1 MMDLKS
7 MLPEGTLLRNGTYRI
22 EKHLSSGGFGNTYLV
37 RNIAFNELYALKEFF
52 MKGINLRSGSEV
64 TVSVPDNNLTYESQ
78 MDKFRKEALRLR
90 RLNNPHIVQVHDLF
104 QENGTAYYVMDY
116 IDGESIGAYMKRT
129 GETIPEQKVWKLLMQ
144 MLDALQAVHSQG
156 LWHLDI
162 KPGNIMF
169 DKRGIYYLIDFGA
182 SKQMHSKDSNS
193 VTSSALCYTP
203 GYAPMEQVEQAVDK
217 FGPWTDFYAL
227 GATFYYMLTR
237 QQPPSFTTLS
247 EEGAFQLP
255 ATVSQRLSHLIRWMM
270 RPNRKDRPQSVA
282 DIREFIAQNANSVEA
297 AAPSSEEDD
306 DAETEMLGA
315 PAAQKTQ
322 STQSTQN
329 TQKPQKPQNPKKPQK
344 PQPATAQSDDEP
356 RKGKKRALWKI
367 IVPVFLLAALAGG
380 GIYYYY
386 NPDVFDNLFSSSSSD
401 SSDEDEI
408 QEKYTTLY
416 KRCKKTMDEAQ
427 GMSDL
432 RQAEEMIQKL
442 AKMEDKYELDVKSE
456 KLHQR
461 YLKLREQMAAKQGY
475 MEIREVRFSN
485 IEKNEAEIEP
495 EGSVLYA
502 NRIKY
507 LCPHIYY
514 IPLSREK
521 HEITFQIKITTLDG
535 EIVSGSNS
543 PEGYSY
549 FSTRQIEPNDGSEEP
564 ICVVLQG
571 LGNESSTTYKP
582 ETDYNFQV
590 FVNNK
595 LLYTTRF
602 KVF

>member
-1 MMDLKS
+1 MMDIRS
-7 MLPEGTLLRNGTYRI
+7 MLPEGTMLRNGTYRI

-37 RNIAFNELYALKEFF
+37 RNVAFNELYALKEFF

-64 TVSVPDNNLTYESQ
+64 TVSVPDNNDTYESQ

-90 RLNNPHIVQVHDLF
+90 RLKNPHIVQVHDLF
-104 QENGTAYYVMDY
+104 EENGTAYYVMDY
-116 IDGESIGAYMKRT
+116 IDGESVGAFLKRT
-129 GETIPEQKVWKLLMQ
+129 GQPMSEQTVCKVLMQ
-144 MLDALQAVHSQG
+144 MLDALQAVHVQG

-182 SKQMHSKDSNS
+182 SKQMHAKDSNS

-203 GYAPMEQVEQAVDK
+203 GYAPMEQVEQDVDK

-237 QQPPSFTTLS
+237 QQPPSFTSLS
-247 EEGAFQLP
+247 EEGAFKLP
-255 ATVSQRLSHLIRWMM
+255 ATVSERMSKLIRWMM
-270 RPNRKDRPQSVA
+270 MPGRKDRPQSVD
-282 DIREFIAQNANSVEA
+282 DIRRYVAQGTQSQQP
-297 AAPSSEEDD
+297 APAPVEDD

-315 PAAQKTQ
+315 PAQAPVQQQKKEKVK
-322 STQSTQN
+322 SE
-329 TQKPQKPQNPKKPQK
+329 KPQKEKQPK
-344 PQPATAQSDDEP
+344 AEREP
-356 RKGKKRALWKI
+356 REGKKRKLWKI
-367 IVPVFLLAALAGG
+367 IVPLCLLGVLAGG

-386 NPDVFDNLFSSSSSD
+386 NPDVFDNIFSSSSSD
-401 SSDEDEI
+401 TSDEDEAE
-408 QEKYTTLY
+408 EKYNTLY
-416 KRCKKTMDEAQ
+416 KRCKKTIDEAQ

-442 AKMEDKYELDVKSE
+442 AKMEEKYELDVKSD
-456 KLHQR
+456 KLRQR
-461 YLKLREQMAAKQGY
+461 YQKACEQMAANLGY
-475 MEIREVRFSN
+475 MEIKDVKFSN

-521 HEITFQIKITTLDG
+521 HEVTFQIKISTLDG

-543 PEGYSY
+543 PNGYSY
-549 FSTRQIEPNDGSEEP
+549 FSTKEIEPNDGSEEP
-564 ICVVLQG
+564 VCVKLQG

-582 ETDYNFQV
+582 ETEYNFQV

-595 LLYTTRF
+595 LMYTTKL

>member
-1 MMDLKS
+1 MMDIKS

-104 QENGTAYYVMDY
+104 EENGTAYYVMDY
-116 IDGESIGAYMKRT
+116 IDGESIGAYIKRT
-129 GETIPEQKVWKLLMQ
+129 GETVPEAKVWKLLMQ
-144 MLDALQAVHSQG
+144 MLDALQAVHNQG

-237 QQPPSFTTLS
+237 QQPPSFTALS
-247 EEGAFQLP
+247 EESAFQLP
-255 ATVSQRLSHLIRWMM
+255 ATVSERLSRLIRWMM

-282 DIREFIAQNANSVEA
+282 DIRQFMAQNANSVQA
-297 AAPSSEEDD
+297 PAPSTQEDD

-315 PAAQKTQ
+315 PASPNAQKSHESQ
-322 STQSTQN
+322 KSHEPHKPHKPN
-329 TQKPQKPQNPKKPQK
+329 KPQQPHKPQEE
-344 PQPATAQSDDEP
+344 PQP
-356 RKGKKRALWKI
+356 RKKRALWKI

-408 QEKYTTLY
+408 ESKYVKLY

-442 AKMEDKYELDVKSE
+442 AKMEEEYELDVKSD
-456 KLHQR
+456 KLQQR
-461 YLKLREQMAAKQGY
+461 YLKLCEQMAAKLGY
-475 MEIREVRFSN
+475 MEIKDVKFSN

-514 IPLSREK
+514 LPLSREK
-521 HEITFQIKITTLDG
+521 HEIVFQIKITTLDG

-543 PEGYSY
+543 PDGYSY
-549 FSTRQIEPNDGSEEP
+549 FSTRTIEPNDGQEEP
-564 ICVVLQG
+564 LCVVLQG
-571 LGNESSTTYKP
+571 LGNESSTTYKV
-582 ETDYNFQV
+582 ETEYNFQV
-590 FVNNK
+590 YVNNK

>member
-1 MMDLKS
+1 MMDIKS

-37 RNIAFNELYALKEFF
+37 RNVAFNELYALKEFF
-52 MKGINLRSGSEV
+52 MKGINLRSGHDV
-64 TVSVPDNNLTYESQ
+64 TVSVPDNNVTYESQ

-116 IDGESIGAYMKRT
+116 IDGESVGAFMKRT
-129 GETIPEQKVWKLLMQ
+129 GETMPEQKVWKVLMQ

-169 DKRGIYYLIDFGA
+169 DKRGIFYLIDFGA

-237 QQPPSFTTLS
+237 QQPPSFTALS

-255 ATVSQRLSHLIRWMM
+255 ATVSERLSHLIRWMM
-270 RPNRKDRPQSVA
+270 RPNRKDRPQSV
-282 DIREFIAQNANSVEA
+282 DEIRRYIAQDANSVQA
-297 AAPSSEEDD
+297 AAPED
-306 DAETEMLGA
+306 DAETEVLGA
-315 PAAQKTQ
+315 PAAQNAGNNQNNQ
-322 STQSTQN
+322 STQSNQSN
-329 TQKPQKPQNPKKPQK
+329 QSTQKPQKVKKEK
-344 PQPATAQSDDEP
+344 PAKAEREP
-356 RKGKKRALWKI
+356 REGKKRHLWKI
-367 IVPVFLLAALAGG
+367 IVPLCLLGALAGG
-380 GIYYYY
+380 GVYYYY
-386 NPDVFDNLFSSSSSD
+386 HQDMFDGLFSSSSSD
-401 SSDEDEI
+401 TSDEDEI
-408 QEKYTTLY
+408 EKKYVSLF
-416 KRCKKTMDEAQ
+416 KRCKKTMDEATS
-427 GMSDL
+427 MSEL

-442 AKMEDKYELDVKSE
+442 AKMEDENDLDARSE
-456 KLHQR
+456 KLRDR
-461 YLKLREQMAAKQGY
+461 YYKLCEYMSAKMGY
-475 MEIREVRFSN
+475 MEITKVEFSN

-502 NRIKY
+502 ARIKY

-514 IPLSREK
+514 MPLSREK
-521 HEITFQIKITTLDG
+521 HEITFQIKITNPDG
-535 EIVSGSNS
+535 EILSGSNS
-543 PEGYSY
+543 PDGYSY
-549 FSTRQIEPNDGSEEP
+549 FSTKEIEPNDGVEEP
-564 ICVVLQG
+564 LCVKLNG
-571 LGNESSTTYKP
+571 LGNESSTTYKANT
-582 ETDYNFQV
+582 EYTFQV

-595 LLYTTRF
+595 LLYTTHF
-602 KVF
+602 QVF